1 MYFAPLTDYD
11 RAMKQIPCGK
21 VIIVWKIWEY
31 FAGLSGADFTEPIT
45 AGICA
50 AGRHFLTMDVPT
62 IKISFIFSFF
72 SFSQYSFSI
81 EFGLDEMA
89 SV

>member
-31 FAGLSGADFTEPIT
+31 FARLSGADFTEPIT
-45 AGICA
+45 AGI
-50 AGRHFLTMDVPT
+50 
-62 IKISFIFSFF
+62 
-72 SFSQYSFSI
+72 
-81 EFGLDEMA
+81 
-89 SV
+89 